1 VAGIGTSGA
10 VLEVQRARRGDAL
23 KANSALKAMIGCPAD
38 DARSESFFAEKA
50 PKNGASRNVHLHV
63 E

>member
-1 VAGIGTSGA
+1 MYSEHGA
-10 VLEVQRARRGDAL
+10 
-23 KANSALKAMIGCPAD
+23 MPAD
-38 DARSESFFAEKA
+38 DARSESFFGEKA